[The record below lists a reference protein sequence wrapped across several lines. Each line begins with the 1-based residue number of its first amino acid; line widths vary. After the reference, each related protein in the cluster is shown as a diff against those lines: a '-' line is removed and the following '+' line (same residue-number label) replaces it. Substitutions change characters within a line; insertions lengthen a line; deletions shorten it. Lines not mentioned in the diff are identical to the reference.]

1 MTHSRICAAIS
12 AFEACYAR
20 SDKAALGTGSARSKT
35 LIAKAE
41 IRIGPLVNSGD
52 VKTEIGRVYR
62 QARRGQLDTSEATRL
77 VYMLR
82 VLLTAIE
89 TTDFERRLDALET
102 VTPSQHLRRIA

>member
-1 MTHSRICAAIS
+1 M
-12 AFEACYAR
+12 
-20 SDKAALGTGSARSKT
+20 
-35 LIAKAE
+35 IAKAE

-89 TTDFERRLDALET
+89 TTDIESRLEALEGAHG
-102 VTPSQHLRRIA
+102 PMHLRRIA